1 MKRRVL
7 IVILAASPLL
17 AAQEPPRQPLD
28 ELPRVEDVHGLRP
41 PHSTEKLVELARAA
55 RERGLR
61 YLLANQNKD
70 GSWGS
75 HDPKIAELRDFG
87 FGLLDRGA
95 QDAVRTACTAICAQ
109 ALMEMAERPPALQA
123 SLERAIGDLLR
134 TEKFAFQPGGTFNT
148 WGYGYKL
155 DFLARLRIHGGDDSE
170 YAARIGPAAQVC
182 IDGLKRYQQ
191 HQGGWGYYAGQMN
204 DFSSMSF
211 NTAFFVSA
219 LTRAKD
225 AGLPVDQRMIAD
237 AAKLVKSARFPDGSF
252 SYYGDHKPQATMALE
267 NLASGARTA
276 VCALALH
283 DTGDYG
289 EGDLENALL
298 IFDASENYLESGRKL
313 IVPHSAVQRISGYFF
328 FFGYA
333 YATEIALRL
342 GPAVPQE
349 RWDRFA
355 WTMIRTQEADGSWWD
370 TPAASYGDKWG
381 TGFALQTLNR
391 YLIRTPRK

>member
-1 MKRRVL
+1 MHTIIRG
-7 IVILAASPLL
+7 LAVVAALGGALP
-17 AAQEPPRQPLD
+17 AQEVREEPL
-28 ELPRVEDVHGLRP
+28 PYEDVHGLRP
-41 PHSTEKLVELARAA
+41 PHPTAKLVELATQA
-55 RERGLR
+55 RDRGLQF
-61 YLLANQNKD
+61 LLRTQNED

-75 HDPKIAELRDFG
+75 HDPKIANLRDFG

-109 ALMEMAERPPALQA
+109 ALMELGERSPELEQA
-123 SLERAIGDLLR
+123 FRRANEELLR
-134 TEKFAFQPGGTFNT
+134 EVKFAFQPGGTFNT

-155 DFLARLRIHGGDDSE
+155 DYLARLSLWDGDVGEYEDRIL
-170 YAARIGPAAQVC
+170 APAKIC

-211 NTAFFVSA
+211 NTAFFISC
-219 LTRAKD
+219 LQRARNV
-225 AGLPVDQRMIAD
+225 GLPVDAKMIDD
-237 AAKLVKSARFPDGSF
+237 AVKLVKTARYPDGSF
-252 SYYGDHKPQATMALE
+252 AYYGNHEPQPRMALE

-283 DTGDYG
+283 DVGEYG
-289 EGDLENALL
+289 EVDLETGLQ
-298 IFDASENYLESGRKL
+298 IFDVSENYLESGRKL

-333 YATEIALRL
+333 YATELALRL
-342 GPAVPQE
+342 GSSVAQE

-355 WTMIRTQEADGSWWD
+355 WTMIRTQEEDGSWWD

-381 TGFALQTLNR
+381 TGFALQALNR
-391 YLIRTPRK
+391 YLLRTTGR